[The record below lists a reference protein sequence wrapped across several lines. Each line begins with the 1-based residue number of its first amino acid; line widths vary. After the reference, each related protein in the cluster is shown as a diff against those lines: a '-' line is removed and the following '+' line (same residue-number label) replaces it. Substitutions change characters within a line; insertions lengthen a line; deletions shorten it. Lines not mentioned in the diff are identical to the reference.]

1 MARSLGVPSSELA
14 DGVDKRQSETKA
26 LRAEVAE
33 LRRRVA
39 LGRAPELAAAA
50 VDGVVVARVDDVG
63 RDGLRDLAVSIRD
76 IDGVKAV
83 VLGTALDSGGAAL
96 AAAATTGG
104 GFHAGDLI
112 TDAKKTIGG
121 GGRSAADLCV
131 AGGRDADRLD
141 EALDLARATAGI
153 I

>member
-1 MARSLGVPSSELA
+1 MPAAELA
-14 DGVDKRQSETKA
+14 DGVVKRQGETKA

-63 RDGLRDLAVSIRD
+63 RDGLRDLAASIRD

-96 AAAATTGG
+96 AAAATEGD

-112 TDAKKTIGG
+112 GEAKKTIGG

-131 AGGRDADRLD
+131 AGGKDADRLD
-141 EALDLARATAGI
+141 EALELARTAAGI
-153 I
+153 T

>member
-1 MARSLGVPSSELA
+1 M
-14 DGVDKRQSETKA
+14 
-26 LRAEVAE
+26 
-33 LRRRVA
+33 
-39 LGRAPELAAAA
+39 
-50 VDGVVVARVDDVG
+50 VVARVDDVG

-96 AAAATTGG
+96 AAAATAGD

-112 TDAKKTIGG
+112 AQAKKMIGG

-141 EALDLARATAGI
+141 EALDLTRAAAGI
-153 I
+153 D